1 MIISLM
7 IAAWSYSG
15 RCSVSVTVVSVFAIE
30 FFFGVGDAKS
40 RRDRRE
46 SALFQ
51 SLESLTANYMGLQ

>member
-1 MIISLM
+1 MVSLM
-7 IAAWSYSG
+7 DAAWNCGG

-46 SALFQ
+46 SALFR